1 MQKMKV
7 EKMKNENITVL
18 TPEGYLELEQEL
30 NDLKLNKRPE
40 VINALKYARSLGDL
54 SENADYDAARNE
66 QAQLESRIK
75 ELEYKLEHCEI
86 VDNQD
91 KHIANVGSTIV
102 IEYEPGDEEEYK
114 IVGSLEADPFNNK
127 ISNESPIGQAVI
139 GHKAGEVVSVESP
152 NGAYEVTLKSVN

>member
-1 MQKMKV
+1 MKKDNKV
-7 EKMKNENITVL
+7 VL
-18 TPEGYLELEQEL
+18 TPEGYLELEAEL

-40 VINALKYARSLGDL
+40 VINSLKYARSLGDL

-86 VDNQD
+86 VDNKD
-91 KHIANVGSTIV
+91 KNIANVGSTIV
-102 IEYEPGDEEEYK
+102 IEYDVDDTEEFK

-127 ISNESPIGQAVI
+127 ISNESPIGKAVI
-139 GHKAGEVVSVESP
+139 GHKAGEKISVESP
-152 NGAYEVTLKSVN
+152 NGSYEVLLKSVN